1 MYLSYQATS
10 ALLGISLGLCIL
22 YLVRRNHLHT
32 RYALPWL
39 FTAITIWILGLFP
52 TLADAVS
59 GLLGISYPPTLVL
72 VVAIATLVIKLL
84 LMDID
89 RSHTEVQVQ
98 RLIQRLA
105 ILEARIIQ
113 IERQSVETSIIQSN
127 RKED

>member
-1 MYLSYQATS
+1 MYLSYQTTS

-39 FTAITIWILGLFP
+39 LTAITIWILGLFP
-52 TLADAVS
+52 KLADAMS
-59 GLLGISYPPTLVL
+59 SLLGINYPPTLVL
-72 VVAIATLVIKLL
+72 IVAIALLVIKLL
-84 LMDID
+84 LTDID

-105 ILEARIIQ
+105 ILEARIAHIEKRNEKTPSAQIQ
-113 IERQSVETSIIQSN
+113 
-127 RKED
+127 